1 MPMGENITLIK
12 KTPVL
17 STTEMKTQNDST
29 LKKESAEFLK
39 QFARAINYEP
49 ALDSRLGLFIAN
61 WLTIKNVIRE
71 PHPGVGSLFYAVERH
86 QPQKRALNSG

>member
-1 MPMGENITLIK
+1 MGENITLIK

-29 LKKESAEFLK
+29 LKKETVEFLK

-61 WLTIKNVIRE
+61 GLTIKNVIRE
-71 PHPGVGSLFYAVERH
+71 PHPAVVLFFSATPAECLL
-86 QPQKRALNSG
+86 P

>member
-17 STTEMKTQNDST
+17 STTEMNTLNDST
-29 LKKESAEFLK
+29 LKKETVEFLK

-61 WLTIKNVIRE
+61 
-71 PHPGVGSLFYAVERH
+71 
-86 QPQKRALNSG
+86 